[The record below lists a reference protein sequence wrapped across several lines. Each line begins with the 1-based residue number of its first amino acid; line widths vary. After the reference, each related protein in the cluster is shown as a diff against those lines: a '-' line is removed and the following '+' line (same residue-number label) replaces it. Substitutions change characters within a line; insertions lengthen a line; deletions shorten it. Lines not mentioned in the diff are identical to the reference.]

1 MNKKAII
8 SIAIILGILI
18 ADQIFKIWIK
28 TNFALN
34 DSVTLIKGFG
44 ELLFVENS
52 GMAFGMKFSGLTGK
66 IALSVFRL
74 LAIGGL
80 VFYLIRLIKKNEHIV
95 FVICLSLV
103 IAGAAGNF
111 IDSAIYG
118 LIFDTGTTYNP
129 EIEHWVGYRGV
140 SQFSSEGYSEPLV
153 GCVVDMLH
161 FTAKW
166 PSWVPR
172 VGGEEIF
179 KAVFNIADFAIT
191 TSVFLMIIFY
201 KKIFPA
207 KTIKNETEEETTT
220 TEEVSAEEA

>member
-1 MNKKAII
+1 MKKKAII
-8 SIAIILGILI
+8 SILIILGILI

-28 TNFALN
+28 TNFELYDN
-34 DSVTLIKGFG
+34 LTLIKGFG

-52 GMAFGMKFSGLTGK
+52 GMAFGMKFSGTTGK

-80 VFYLIRLIKKNEHIV
+80 TYYLIRLIKKNEHTI
-95 FVICLSLV
+95 FIICMSMV

-111 IDSAIYG
+111 LDSAFYG
-118 LIFDTGTTYNP
+118 LIFDTGTIYDPN
-129 EIEHWVGYRGV
+129 IEQWVGYHGI
-140 SQFSSEGYSEPLV
+140 SKLGSEGYSGPLV

-172 VGGEEIF
+172 VGGQEIF
-179 KAVFNIADFAIT
+179 KAVFNIADSAIT
-191 TSVFLMIIFY
+191 ISVFLMIIFY
-201 KKIFPA
+201 KRIFPA
-207 KTIKNETEEETTT
+207 KKTDEESTENEKTIE
-220 TEEVSAEEA
+220 

>member
-1 MNKKAII
+1 MNKKVII
-8 SIAIILGILI
+8 SIAVILGILI
-18 ADQIFKIWIK
+18 ADQILKFYIK

-52 GMAFGMKFSGLTGK
+52 GMAFGMKFSGTGGK

-74 LAIGGL
+74 VAIGGL
-80 VFYLIRLIKKNEHIV
+80 VYYLIRLIKKNEHIILI
-95 FVICLSLV
+95 ICLSLV
-103 IAGAAGNF
+103 IAGATGNF

-118 LIFDTGTTYNP
+118 LIFDTGTTYDP
-129 EIEHWVGYRGV
+129 GIEYWVGYRGI
-140 SQFSSEGYSEPLV
+140 SQFSSEGYSKPLV

-172 VGGEEIF
+172 IGGQEIF
-179 KAVFNIADFAIT
+179 KAIFNIADSAIT
-191 TSVFLMIIFY
+191 ISVFLMILFY
-201 KKIFPA
+201 KRIFPHN
-207 KTIKNETEEETTT
+207 KTVKEKSKNTPEAEIKLED
-220 TEEVSAEEA
+220 